1 MMNTDR
7 GKGATLWQPIEVE
20 PHPLDESASFATN
33 RWNAKDERGDKRSG
47 YRRLFGATQGPSSQ
61 GPSSE
66 LDPQVS
72 NVYPNLG
79 RINRG

>member
-1 MMNTDR
+1 MQQHFATMMNTDR
-7 GKGATLWQPIEVE
+7 GKGAALWQPIT
-20 PHPLDESASFATN
+20 D
-33 RWNAKDERGDKRSG
+33 RWNAKDERGDKRSS
-47 YRRLFGATQGPSSQ
+47 YRRRVGATQGPSSQ